1 MTSEKKT
8 NKSTQEMVEYLRKIR
23 NKKKNN
29 KKQIKT
35 TDQLTVSIGYDGYE
49 ED

>member
-8 NKSTQEMVEYLRKIR
+8 NKSTQEMIDYLRKIR

-29 KKQIKT
+29 KKTFKT